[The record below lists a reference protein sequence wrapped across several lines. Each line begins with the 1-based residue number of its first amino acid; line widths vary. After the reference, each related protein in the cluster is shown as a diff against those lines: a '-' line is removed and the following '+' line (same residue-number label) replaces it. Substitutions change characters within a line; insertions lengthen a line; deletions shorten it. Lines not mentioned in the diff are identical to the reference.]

1 MNTKKILWHISW
13 NIKDMKTLL
22 IIVFTV
28 STLALSGN
36 LEQHKYS
43 SSTGFI
49 SFFAK
54 APVANVDAQNKKV
67 KVELNTSD
75 GELSFDM
82 AMKDFEFKNKKMGR
96 DAEKK
101 YLETKKYPKASF
113 KGKIEGKVKYDKPGS
128 YPVTAKGK
136 LKIHGVEKTVSEKGI
151 VVVMDDDVVKLQSE
165 FSVMLADYKI
175 ETPKILGKEMTA
187 DKVLVKI
194 DVKLLKDTRAI
205 ASKK

>member
-1 MNTKKILWHISW
+1 
-13 NIKDMKTLL
+13 MKSLL
-22 IIVFTV
+22 IIVFTI
-28 STLALSGN
+28 STLSLSRSYD
-36 LEQHKYS
+36 QHKYS
-43 SSTGFI
+43 SNEGFV

-67 KVELNTSD
+67 KVELNTSN
-75 GELSFDM
+75 GEVTFDM

-101 YLETKKYPKASF
+101 YLETEKYTKAGF

-136 LKIHGVEKTVSEKGI
+136 LKIHGVERNVSEKGT
-151 VVVMDDDVVKLQSE
+151 VVVMNNGGLKLQSE

-175 ETPKILGKEMTA
+175 ETPKILGREMTA
-187 DKVLVKI
+187 DKVLLKI
-194 DVKLLKDTRAI
+194 EVKLTKGTKAI